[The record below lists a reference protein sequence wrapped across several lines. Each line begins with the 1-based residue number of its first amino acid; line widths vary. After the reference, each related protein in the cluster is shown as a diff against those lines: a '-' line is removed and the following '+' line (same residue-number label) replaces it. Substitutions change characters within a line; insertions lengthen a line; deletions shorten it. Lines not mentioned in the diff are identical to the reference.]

1 MEDDAAYNENVAQVL
16 DEFED
21 GKLEKT
27 LAAEHGV
34 SERTI
39 RRWIRKAREIRG
51 SDSGMRKAAVDRRRV
66 A

>member
-39 RRWIRKAREIRG
+39 RRWIRKAREIR